1 MCCHLHPSAVLQVP
15 LHQGAASAPRA
26 QFLNA
31 PLTLLR
37 LQCMIG
43 YLIFASA
50 SLLGYSGGFVVMT
63 AFEVFDVR
71 ISWPTFVF
79 LMYNFAIVGVVAVF
93 WQKVPGGVHA
103 CSHSYTLQ
111 CAATGHPARGD
122 AGVLGGRE
130 LHHGLDR
137 RQAAGGMRR
146 LCWPP
151 VRWTNFVAVTVDEL
165 GFADCACTLR
175 FVRGT
180 DSMRTSARAG
190 GYLSPLDGVT
200 GTLSVL
206 TCLWMCR

>member
-1 MCCHLHPSAVLQVP
+1 
-15 LHQGAASAPRA
+15 
-26 QFLNA
+26 
-31 PLTLLR
+31 
-37 LQCMIG
+37 MIG

-137 RQAAGGMRR
+137 RQAAGGMNAGCAGP
-146 LCWPP
+146 LCDGLTLSLSQWTSWALLIALALYDLCAVLTPCGP
-151 VRWTNFVAVTVDEL
+151 LRALVGIYLRWTASPARSLFSRACGCAGE
-165 GFADCACTLR
+165 ACTRTARPTHPWLA
-175 FVRGT
+175 VRG
-180 DSMRTSARAG
+180 
-190 GYLSPLDGVT
+190 
-200 GTLSVL
+200 
-206 TCLWMCR
+206 